1 MLRRKRWVAVLL
13 TLSLSVM
20 GLGLAA
26 NADAGEESQFLSA
39 INSSRASAG
48 LAPLAMSGS
57 LQTYARSHSVDMA
70 NANTVYHSTGAQLA
84 AAAGSGWTNLGEN
97 VGRGPSVSALH
108 SAFMGSSGHKK
119 NILGDY
125 NYVGIGTTTK
135 DGYIY
140 VTAVFMKKGATP
152 DPAPAP
158 TTTTTTTG
166 ATSPSPE
173 KPAATTT
180 STTTTTLP
188 PTTTTT
194 TLIVPPDQ
202 EVLPGTSCLEATRFW
217 QKCHD

>member
-1 MLRRKRWVAVLL
+1 MPTRKRWIAVLL

-26 NADAGEESQFLSA
+26 TADAGQESQFLSA

-48 LAPLAMSGS
+48 LGPLAMSGS
-57 LQTYARSHSVDMA
+57 LQSYARTHSVAMA
-70 NANTVYHSTGAQLA
+70 DANKIYHSTGAQLA
-84 AAAGSGWTNLGEN
+84 AAAGSGYTKLGEN

-108 SAFMGSSGHKK
+108 TAFMGSSGHKA

-140 VTAVFMKKGATP
+140 VTAVFMNNGATTS
-152 DPAPAP
+152 AAP
-158 TTTTTTTG
+158 TTTTTVAKSSAPAPTTI
-166 ATSPSPE
+166 
-173 KPAATTT
+173 
-180 STTTTTLP
+180 STTVTTLP

-194 TLIVPPDQ
+194 TLVVPPDK
-202 EVLPGTSCLEATRFW
+202 EVVPGTECLEANRFW

>member
-1 MLRRKRWVAVLL
+1 MPGRKPWIAALL
-13 TLSLSVM
+13 VISLSVM
-20 GLGLAA
+20 GLGLSAT
-26 NADAGEESQFLSA
+26 ADAGQESQFLAA
-39 INSSRASAG
+39 INSSRSSAG

-70 NANTVYHSTGAQLA
+70 NANKVYHSTGAQLA

-108 SAFMGSSGHKK
+108 TAFMGSSGHKA

-152 DPAPAP
+152 AASPTTTTTVAKSSPPADPAP
-158 TTTTTTTG
+158 TTT
-166 ATSPSPE
+166 S
-173 KPAATTT
+173 TT
-180 STTTTTLP
+180 STTLP

-194 TLIVPPDQ
+194 TLVVPPDR
-202 EVLPGTSCLEATRFW
+202 EVIPGTECLEATRFW

>member
-26 NADAGEESQFLSA
+26 TADSGQDNQFLAA
-39 INSSRASAG
+39 INASRSSAG
-48 LAPLAMSGS
+48 LAPLAMSSS
-57 LQTYARSHSVDMA
+57 LQSYATTHSVDMA
-70 NANTVYHSTGAQLA
+70 NAATIYHSTGAQLA

-97 VGRGPSVSALH
+97 VGRGPDVSTLH
-108 SAFMGSSGHKK
+108 TAFMGSSGHKA

-125 NYVGIGTTTK
+125 NYVGIGTATK

-152 DPAPAP
+152 DLAPAP
-158 TTTTTTTG
+158 TTTTTAG
-166 ATSPSPE
+166 ATSSSPA
-173 KPAATTT
+173 KPAATT
-180 STTTTTLP
+180 STTLP

-202 EVLPGTSCLEATRFW
+202 EVLPGTACLEATRFW
-217 QKCHD
+217 QMCHD

>member
-1 MLRRKRWVAVLL
+1 MLRGKRWVAVLL
-13 TLSLSVM
+13 IMSLSVM
-20 GLGLAA
+20 GLGVAA
-26 NADAGEESQFLSA
+26 IADAGEENQFLSA

-48 LAPLAMSGS
+48 LAPLAMSSG
-57 LQTYARSHSVDMA
+57 LQTYARSHSLDMA
-70 NANTVYHSTGAQLA
+70 NAGSIYHSTGAQLG

-97 VGRGPSVSALH
+97 VGRGPDVSSLH
-108 SAFMGSSGHKK
+108 AAFMGSSGHKA

-125 NYVGIGTTTK
+125 NYVGIGTTSK

-158 TTTTTTTG
+158 TTTT
-166 ATSPSPE
+166 A

-180 STTTTTLP
+180 TTTSTTLP

-202 EVLPGTSCLEATRFW
+202 EVLPGTACLEATRFW